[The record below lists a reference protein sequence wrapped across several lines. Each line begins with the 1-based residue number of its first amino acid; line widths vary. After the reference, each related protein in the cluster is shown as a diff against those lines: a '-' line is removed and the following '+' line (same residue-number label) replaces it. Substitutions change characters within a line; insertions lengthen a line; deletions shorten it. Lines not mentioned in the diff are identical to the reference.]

1 MCSCLNKTNQSS
13 IISFICADARN
24 YNYEI
29 LVLYYTI
36 GLVIVIQH
44 HVEESNKAL
53 TRSLLKTTQN
63 RTDCWL
69 MSVHISKIGYIK
81 NEFATI

>member
-24 YNYEI
+24 YNYGI

-36 GLVIVIQH
+36 GLVIVIH

-53 TRSLLKTTQN
+53 TRSLL
-63 RTDCWL
+63 
-69 MSVHISKIGYIK
+69 
-81 NEFATI
+81 